1 MNAPFIKQLQVGPMA
16 NFVYLIG
23 DKEAG
28 VCFVVDPAWDIPA
41 ITSAAQEEGM
51 TMRIVRYLIISI
63 CFLLSFVSAALVP
76 EANAASLQSLRS
88 SVFKIIVTSNEPSF
102 TEPWKRQPSS
112 SSNGTGFYIGDNR
125 ILTNAHVVANA
136 SYIDILRDGDAKPV
150 QAFVEFIAHDSDLAI
165 LVPSDKEFLK
175 KVTPMRFGSLPR
187 LRSPVA
193 TIGFPTGGEQVSITE
208 GIVSRISYRRYVH
221 HGRAEHLLV
230 QVDSAINPGNSGG
243 PVVQGMRV
251 VGVAFQSFTSAENTG
266 YIIPN
271 PVINRFLKDIEDGTY
286 DGHQPDGISTM
297 TSSLVNPSTA
307 AYHGID
313 PGAPEGV
320 VVTHVAEFAPAFS
333 QILRSDVL
341 TAIDGIG
348 IGVDGKINFQGER
361 VDFRTVYDLKLSGE
375 TVTFDVN
382 RDSKQL
388 KISFKLDKLKP
399 HHDDFNVYAKNA
411 KYFVYGGLVFTTLS
425 RSYLRTWGEKWF
437 REAPYLLRFLDIYS
451 PLATDFSGYT
461 DFVIFS
467 KRLPDAVNQH
477 ATGNQSS
484 IVTKVNGKDIHSI
497 QSLIDVIEGSK
508 DPFLIIEF
516 FDSNE
521 PIVLATEDVRKRNQM
536 ILERYGVS
544 PDRWTAGAEIDGAL
558 TVGTVGSSK

>member
-1 MNAPFIKQLQVGPMA
+1 MSNLSTMKSNFTKQLQMDNPRESMMPTTKCFLFGIYLLV
-16 NFVYLIG
+16 LIG
-23 DKEAG
+23 STTVA
-28 VCFVVDPAWDIPA
+28 PHA
-41 ITSAAQEEGM
+41 S
-51 TMRIVRYLIISI
+51 
-63 CFLLSFVSAALVP
+63 
-76 EANAASLQSLRS
+76 AASLQSLRS

-112 SSNGTGFYIGDNR
+112 GSNGTGFYIGDNR

-136 SYIDILRDGDAKPV
+136 SYIDILRDGEAKPV

-165 LVPSDKEFLK
+165 LVPSDKEYLK
-175 KVTPMRFGSLPR
+175 SVTPMRLGSLPR

-266 YIIPN
+266 YIIPT
-271 PVINRFLKDIEDGTY
+271 PVINRFLKDIEDGKY

-313 PGAPEGV
+313 TLAPQGV
-320 VVTHVAEFAPAFS
+320 VVTHVADFVPAFGK
-333 QILRSDVL
+333 IFKSDVL
-341 TAIDGIG
+341 TAIDGIP
-348 IGVDGKINFQGER
+348 IGVDGKIEFQGER
-361 VDFRTVYDLKLSGE
+361 VDFRTVYDLKLNDE
-375 TVTFDVN
+375 TVTFSVN
-382 RDSKQL
+382 RDSKEL
-388 KISFKLDKLKP
+388 KISFKLDPLKP

-451 PLATDFSGYT
+451 PLATDFRGYT
-461 DFVIFS
+461 DFVILS

-477 ATGNQSS
+477 ATGNQNGV
-484 IVTKVNGKDIHSI
+484 VTKVNGKEVRSI
-497 QSLIDVIEGSK
+497 QALIDILESIE
-508 DPFLIIEF
+508 DPFLVVEF

-521 PIVLATEDVRKRNQM
+521 PIVLSTDEVRKRNRM

-558 TVGTVGSSK
+558 TVGSSK

>member
-1 MNAPFIKQLQVGPMA
+1 MHSMRCRFLGICSFLILGSMFFARPIK
-16 NFVYLIG
+16 
-23 DKEAG
+23 
-28 VCFVVDPAWDIPA
+28 
-41 ITSAAQEEGM
+41 
-51 TMRIVRYLIISI
+51 
-63 CFLLSFVSAALVP
+63 
-76 EANAASLQSLRS
+76 AASLQSLRS

-102 TEPWKRQPSS
+102 TEPWKRQPSTA
-112 SSNGTGFYIGDNR
+112 SNGTGFYIGDNR

-150 QAFVEFIAHDSDLAI
+150 QAFVEYIAHDSDLAI
-165 LVPSDKEFLK
+165 LVPRDKEFLK
-175 KVTPMRFGSLPR
+175 KVNPMRFGSLPR

-266 YIIPN
+266 YIIPT
-271 PVINRFLKDIEDGTY
+271 PVINRFLKDIEDGSY

-313 PGAPEGV
+313 AAEPQGV
-320 VVTHVAEFAPAFS
+320 VVTHVADFVPAFNN
-333 QILRSDVL
+333 IFRSDVL
-341 TAIDGIG
+341 TAIDGID
-348 IGVDGKINFQGER
+348 IGVDGKISFQGER
-361 VDFRTVYDLKLSGE
+361 VDFRTVYDLKLNGE
-375 TVTFDVN
+375 TVTFDLN
-382 RDSKQL
+382 RDSKKL
-388 KISFKLDKLKP
+388 KVSFKLDPLKP
-399 HHDDFNVYAKNA
+399 HHDDFNIYAKNS
-411 KYFVYGGLVFTTLS
+411 KFFVYGGLVFTTLS
-425 RSYLRTWGEKWF
+425 RSYLRTWGEKWY

-451 PLATDFSGYT
+451 PVAPDFSGYK

-477 ATGNQSS
+477 ATGNQNG
-484 IVTKVNGKDIHSI
+484 IVTKINGKEI
-497 QSLIDVIEGSK
+497 QSIDSLIRVIESIN

-516 FDSNE
+516 FDSYE
-521 PIVLATEDVRKRNQM
+521 PIVLATEEVKKRNKI

-558 TVGTVGSSK
+558 VVGGSK